1 MSDMRVIH
9 LYRRFRPDFT
19 GDGIFYARL
28 IPLMAESQTDHEV
41 VVFETPQPSEPIAS
55 DFPVHYLTGSAGERS
70 RFALAGW
77 LWKNARNFHVLHI
90 HSHVDR
96 TFLTYWLARFLGLS
110 VLYSSTLED
119 SADEMLSRYRPS
131 FRILARRLIRGIQH
145 FVGISPRLYS
155 GKSPWVGEERASV
168 IPQGVTLPAL
178 CETSERE
185 TLRQS
190 LGIGPEEIVILYVGS
205 ISKRKGVLALVKCF
219 GELATAVPEARLM
232 IVGPAIEPEYGEE
245 VFRYITDR
253 QLSDRVTH
261 IPYADDPSPYYLAS
275 DIFAFASYSEGFGN
289 VLLEAMS
296 FGLPVVSRYIG
307 DVTDTFIEHGV
318 SGYLF
323 STDAAFLANMKR
335 LAADP
340 VLRHEMGARAR
351 KRVEDDFQL
360 PDLAKRYV
368 ALYRAL
374 VAPQGPAGDEAH
386 AALLTGCVTIAGGP
400 ASVGMRSAAQSAA
413 QPVLIA
419 VIDTESEFLW
429 SAGVGAD
436 EGSVHSIEQLKRA
449 QSIFERYGL
458 RPCYVVDFPVVSNEE
473 SAATIR
479 GFVERGA
486 EVGVHLQPWTTPPLV
501 EPKEGWH
508 AFPGNLSANLEQ
520 QKLAHL
526 MGAVRRVFGVSP
538 RTYKAGRYGISRAS
552 LRTIE
557 EFGFDIDLSVAPT
570 FDYSGEGGPD
580 FSRFGAAP
588 YWFGHARP
596 MLELPTTSGFVGLLR
611 AFGRPLWR
619 LSESGWVGKTRLRGL
634 LDKLGLLSRMR
645 LSPEAY
651 KAKEMI
657 RLTRVLMSKG
667 CRYFTLS
674 FHSSSL
680 QPGFTPYS
688 KTRADTDR
696 ILEELEKYLA
706 FFTKELH
713 GRTSTPS
720 AIYDAEVKQSPVAIR
735 PRNPSNDA
743 PGKPFDSRSGTQ
755 G

>member
-1 MSDMRVIH
+1 MSQMRVIH

-28 IPLMAESQTDHEV
+28 IPLMAESGSEHEV
-41 VVFETPQPSEPIAS
+41 VVFETPRPAEPIAS
-55 DFPVHYLTGSAGERS
+55 DFPVHYLSDGAGLRS
-70 RFALAGW
+70 RFALARW
-77 LWKNARNFHVLHI
+77 LWKNAKNFHVLHI

-96 TFLTYWLARFLGLS
+96 TFLNYWLARFLGLA

-131 FRILARRLIRGIQH
+131 FRILARRLLRSIQH

-155 GKSPWVGEERASV
+155 GKSRWVGEDHASV

-178 CETSERE
+178 CDVGERAA
-185 TLRQS
+185 LRQS
-190 LGIGPEEIVILYVGS
+190 LGLKADETVILYVGS
-205 ISKRKGVLALVKCF
+205 ISKRKGVLSLVKVF
-219 GELATAVPEARLM
+219 GELAATAPDTRLV

-245 VFRYITDR
+245 VFRYIADKGLTG
-253 QLSDRVTH
+253 RVTH

-275 DIFAFASYSEGFGN
+275 DLFAFASYSEGFGN

-323 STDAAFLANMKR
+323 STDAAFLASLKQ
-335 LAADP
+335 LVADP
-340 VLRHEMGARAR
+340 GLRGEMGVRAR
-351 KRVEDDFQL
+351 QRVQDDFQL

-368 ALYRAL
+368 KLYRAL
-374 VAPQGPAGDEAH
+374 ATPALSDNESH
-386 AALLTGCVTIAGGP
+386 DAALLTGCVTMADGP
-400 ASVGMRSAAQSAA
+400 AAVGMHPTLQSAP

-449 QSIFERYGL
+449 QDIFERYGL
-458 RPCYVVDFPVVSNEE
+458 KPCYVVDFPVVSNEE

-479 GFVERGA
+479 NFVQRGA

-508 AFPGNLSANLEQ
+508 AFPGNLSANLER

-526 MGAVRRVFGVSP
+526 LGAVRQTFGVKP

-557 EFGFDIDLSVAPT
+557 ELGFDVDLSVAPT
-570 FDYSGEGGPD
+570 FDYGGEGGPD
-580 FSRFGAAP
+580 FSLFGAAP
-588 YWFGHARP
+588 YWFGHKRR
-596 MLELPTTSGFVGLLR
+596 LIELPTTSGFVGLLR
-611 AFGRPLWR
+611 GFGTPLWR

-634 LDKLGLLSRMR
+634 LDKLGLLSRVR

-651 KAKEMI
+651 RATEMI
-657 RLTRVLMSKG
+657 RLTRTLMSKG

-696 ILEELEKYLA
+696 ILAELEKYLA
-706 FFTKELH
+706 FFTRELQ
-713 GRTSTPS
+713 GKTSTPS
-720 AIYDAEVKQSPVAIR
+720 AIYDAELNNARQTAKS
-735 PRNPSNDA
+735 
-743 PGKPFDSRSGTQ
+743 GRS
-755 G
+755 

>member
-1 MSDMRVIH
+1 MNQMRVIH

-28 IPLMAESQTDHEV
+28 IPLMAESASDHEV
-41 VVFETPQPSEPIAS
+41 VVFETARPAEPLAS
-55 DFPVHYLTGSAGERS
+55 DFPVHYLTDSKGERS
-70 RFALAGW
+70 RFALARW
-77 LWKNARNFHVLHI
+77 LWRNAKNFNVLHI

-96 TFLTYWLARFLGLS
+96 TFLNYWLARFLGLS

-155 GKSPWVGEERASV
+155 GKSRWVGEDRASV

-178 CETSERE
+178 CGDAERSA
-185 TLRQS
+185 LRRS
-190 LGIGPEEIVILYVGS
+190 LGFAPDETVVLYVGS
-205 ISKRKGVLALVKCF
+205 VSKRKGVLALVKCF
-219 GELATAVPEARLM
+219 GELAATAPQARLL
-232 IVGPAIEPEYGEE
+232 IVGPAIEPEYGAE
-245 VFRYITDR
+245 VFRYIAEKN
-253 QLSDRVTH
+253 LSDRVTH
-261 IPYADDPSPYYLAS
+261 IPYAEDPVPYYLAA
-275 DIFAFASYSEGFGN
+275 DVFAFASYSEGFGN

-323 STDAAFLANMKR
+323 STDASFLANLKS
-335 LAADP
+335 LVDDP
-340 VLRHEMGARAR
+340 QLRREMGERAR

-374 VAPQGPAGDEAH
+374 TSPQGAQGDEAY
-386 AALLTGCVTIAGGP
+386 AALMTGCVTMAGGP
-400 ASVGMRSAAQSAA
+400 ASVGMRPAPQTAAR
-413 QPVLIA
+413 PTLVA

-458 RPCYVVDFPVVSNEE
+458 KPCYVVDFPVVSNKE

-508 AFPGNLSANLEQ
+508 AFPGNLSANLER
-520 QKLAHL
+520 QKLTHL
-526 MGAVRRVFGVSP
+526 MEAVRRAFGVPP

-557 EFGFDIDLSVAPT
+557 ELGFDVDLSVAPT
-570 FDYSGEGGPD
+570 FDYGLEGGPD
-580 FSRFGAAP
+580 FSLFGAAP

-611 AFGRPLWR
+611 AFGTPIWHF
-619 LSESGWVGKTRLRGL
+619 SERGWIGKTRWRGL
-634 LDKLGLLSRMR
+634 LDKLGLLSRVR

-696 ILEELEKYLA
+696 ILDELEKYLA

-713 GRTSTPS
+713 GKTSTPS
-720 AIYDAEVKQSPVAIR
+720 AIYDAEVRQFR
-735 PRNPSNDA
+735 PKKPSHDA
-743 PGKPFDSRSGTQ
+743 LLQDSRSRP
-755 G
+755 

>member
-1 MSDMRVIH
+1 MSEMRVIH

-28 IPLMAESQTDHEV
+28 IPLMAESQTGHAV
-41 VVFETPQPSEPIAS
+41 VVFETPRPAEPIAS
-55 DFPVHYLTGSAGERS
+55 DFPVHYLTSNGGERS
-70 RFALAGW
+70 RFALLRW
-77 LWKNARNFHVLHI
+77 LWNNAKDFDVLHI

-96 TFLTYWLARFLGLS
+96 TFLDYWLARFLGLS

-131 FRILARRLIRGIQH
+131 FRVLARRLIRSIQH

-155 GKSPWVGEERASV
+155 GKSRWVGEDRASV

-178 CETSERE
+178 CDTAERAG
-185 TLRQS
+185 LRQS
-190 LGIGPEEIVILYVGS
+190 LGIKPGETVILYVGS
-205 ISKRKGVLALVKCF
+205 ISARKGVLSLVKCF
-219 GELATAVPEARLM
+219 GELAATAPEARLI
-232 IVGPAIEPEYGEE
+232 IVGPAIEPDYGAE
-245 VFRYITDR
+245 VFRYIADKG
-253 QLSDRVTH
+253 LSGRVTH
-261 IPYADDPSPYYLAS
+261 VPYADDPGQYYLAS
-275 DIFAFASYSEGFGN
+275 DVFAFASYSEGFGN

-323 STDAAFLANMKR
+323 STDSAFLASLKR
-335 LAADP
+335 LVEDP
-340 VLRHEMGARAR
+340 QLRREMGARAR

-374 VAPQGPAGDEAH
+374 ASPDAGAGAMAPEPA
-386 AALLTGCVTIAGGP
+386 LMTGCGTMAGGP
-400 ASVGMRSAAQSAA
+400 ASVGMRPMMQT
-413 QPVLIA
+413 PTKPTLIA

-458 RPCYVVDFPVVSNEE
+458 KPCYVVDFPVVSNPE

-508 AFPGNLSANLEQ
+508 AFPGNLSANLER

-526 MGAVRRVFGVSP
+526 LGAVRHAFGVAP

-557 EFGFDIDLSVAPT
+557 ELGFDVDLSVAPT
-570 FDYSGEGGPD
+570 FDYGGEGGPD
-580 FSRFGAAP
+580 FSLFGAAP
-588 YWFGHARP
+588 YWFGHSRKL
-596 MLELPTTSGFVGLLR
+596 LELPTTSGFVGLLG
-611 AFGRPLWR
+611 AFGTPLWR

-651 KAKEMI
+651 KAEEMI
-657 RLTRVLMSKG
+657 RLTRVLLSRG

-696 ILEELEKYLA
+696 ILDELEKYLA
-706 FFTKELH
+706 FFTRDLQGK
-713 GRTSTPS
+713 TSTPS
-720 AIYDAEVKQSPVAIR
+720 GIYDAESKQLPANSPR
-735 PRNPSNDA
+735 KR
-743 PGKPFDSRSGTQ
+743 G
-755 G
+755 

>member
-1 MSDMRVIH
+1 MSAMRIIH

-28 IPLMAESQTDHEV
+28 IPLMAESQTEHTV
-41 VVFETPQPSEPIAS
+41 VVFETPRPAEPIPS
-55 DFPVHYLTGSAGERS
+55 DFPVHYLTSGSGERS
-70 RFALAGW
+70 RFALAQW
-77 LWKNARNFHVLHI
+77 LWKNARNFDVLHI

-96 TFLTYWLARFLGLS
+96 TFLNYWLARLLGLS

-131 FRILARRLIRGIQH
+131 FRVLARRLIRSIQH

-155 GKSPWVGEERASV
+155 GKSQWVGEDRASV

-178 CETSERE
+178 GDAKGRE

-190 LGIGPEEIVILYVGS
+190 LGIKPDEIVILYVGS
-205 ISKRKGVLALVKCF
+205 ISARKGVLSLVKSF
-219 GELATAVPEARLM
+219 GELAATAPQARLI
-232 IVGPAIEPEYGEE
+232 IVGPAIEPDYGEQ
-245 VFRYITDR
+245 VFRYIADKALTN
-253 QLSDRVTH
+253 RVMH
-261 IPYADDPSPYYLAS
+261 VPYAEDPSQYYLAA

-307 DVTDTFIEHGV
+307 DVTDTFIEHGA

-323 STDAAFLANMKR
+323 STDTAFLASLKTLVASPR
-335 LAADP
+335 L
-340 VLRHEMGARAR
+340 RTEMGAKAR
-351 KRVEDDFQL
+351 KRVEEDFQL
-360 PDLAKRYV
+360 PVLAKRYV

-374 VAPQGPAGDEAH
+374 ASPDGLAGDLTQD
-386 AALLTGCVTIAGGP
+386 AALLTGCVTMAEGP
-400 ASVGMRSAAQSAA
+400 GAVGMRPVRQS
-413 QPVLIA
+413 PPEPTLIA

-458 RPCYVVDFPVVSNEE
+458 RPCYVVDFPVVSNQE

-479 GFVERGA
+479 SFVERGA

-508 AFPGNLSANLEQ
+508 AFPGNLSASLER
-520 QKLAHL
+520 QKLVQL
-526 MGAVRRVFGVSP
+526 MDEVRRAFGVTP

-557 EFGFDIDLSVAPT
+557 EMGFDVDLSVAPT
-570 FDYSGEGGPD
+570 FNYSREGGPD
-580 FSRFGAAP
+580 FSLFGAAP
-588 YWFGHARP
+588 YWFGHKRR

-611 AFGRPLWR
+611 GFGAPLWR

-634 LDKLGLLSRMR
+634 LDKLGLLSRTR

-651 KAKEMI
+651 RAKEMI
-657 RLTRVLMSKG
+657 RLTRVLMAKG

-696 ILEELEKYLA
+696 ILAELEKYLA
-706 FFTKELH
+706 FFTSEL
-713 GRTSTPS
+713 GGKTSTPS
-720 AIYDAEVKQSPVAIR
+720 LIYDSETKQLPKTG
-735 PRNPSNDA
+735 P
-743 PGKPFDSRSGTQ
+743 Q
-755 G
+755 

>member
-1 MSDMRVIH
+1 MSEMRIIH

-28 IPLMAESQTDHEV
+28 IPLMAQSNTEHEV
-41 VVFETPQPSEPIAS
+41 VVFDTPTPAEPIAS
-55 DFPVHYLTGSAGERS
+55 DFPVHYLTSSSGMRP
-70 RFALAGW
+70 RFALVRW
-77 LWKNARNFHVLHI
+77 LWKNAKNFDVLHI
-90 HSHVDR
+90 HSHVDQ
-96 TFLTYWLARFLGLS
+96 TYLDYWLARLLGLR

-131 FRILARRLIRGIQH
+131 FRILARRLIRAIQH

-155 GKSPWVGEERASV
+155 GKSRWVGEDRASV

-178 CETSERE
+178 TDASQRAA
-185 TLRQS
+185 LRQS
-190 LGIGPEEIVILYVGS
+190 LGLKPDETVILYVGS
-205 ISKRKGVLALVKCF
+205 ISARKGVLSLVKCF
-219 GELATAVPEARLM
+219 SELAATAPNVRLV
-232 IVGPAIEPEYGEE
+232 IVGPAIEPDYGTE
-245 VFRYITDR
+245 VFRFIADKGLT
-253 QLSDRVTH
+253 SWVTH
-261 IPYADDPSPYYLAS
+261 VPYAEDPSQYYLAS

-323 STDAAFLANMKR
+323 STDAAFLADLKS
-335 LAADP
+335 LVTDP
-340 VLRHEMGARAR
+340 GLRSEMGARAR
-351 KRVEDDFQL
+351 KRVQDDFQL

-374 VAPQGPAGDEAH
+374 LASDGAAGGVPHDPA
-386 AALLTGCVTIAGGP
+386 LMTGCITMAGGP
-400 ASVGMRSAAQSAA
+400 ASVGMRAVQQSPAK
-413 QPVLIA
+413 PTLVA

-449 QSIFERYGL
+449 QDIFERYGL
-458 RPCYVVDFPVVSNEE
+458 KPCYVVDYPVVSNPE

-508 AFPGNLSANLEQ
+508 AFPGNLSANLER
-520 QKLAHL
+520 QKLVHL
-526 MGAVRRVFGVSP
+526 LGEVRRAFGVTP

-557 EFGFDIDLSVAPT
+557 ELGFDVDLSVAPT
-570 FDYSGEGGPD
+570 FDYGGAGGPD
-580 FSRFGAAP
+580 FSLFGAAP
-588 YWFGHARP
+588 YWFGHARR

-611 AFGRPLWR
+611 ACGTPLWR
-619 LSESGWVGKTRLRGL
+619 ASEEKGWLGKTRFRGL
-634 LDKLGLLSRMR
+634 LDKLGLLSRVR

-651 KAKEMI
+651 KAEEMI
-657 RLTRVLMSKG
+657 RLTRVLLSQG

-688 KTRADTDR
+688 KTVADTDR
-696 ILEELEKYLA
+696 ILAELEKYLA
-706 FFTKELH
+706 FFTQELR
-713 GRTSTPS
+713 GQTSTPS
-720 AIYDAEVKQSPVAIR
+720 AIYDAEVKQL
-735 PRNPSNDA
+735 
-743 PGKPFDSRSGTQ
+743 
-755 G
+755 